1 MPRTPSVRARPAAA
15 AAVPGAARGETDR
28 ALAALYADHGG
39 ALLRYAMHLTGG
51 DVHSAEDVVQETM
64 LRACQRPRSVVG
76 RPVRAWLFTV
86 ARHWAIDQHRAR
98 RARPAEVAGIAEL
111 TARAAPDQIDAA
123 ITWWDLAA
131 AMAGPRAG
139 DRRLLTAR
147 YLRDDSITKIAADL
161 DVPAGTVKSRLS
173 AARNALRRRLRSE
186 TAYLPGRPEWAA

>member
-1 MPRTPSVRARPAAA
+1 MPRTPSVRARSAAA

-39 ALLRYAMHLTGG
+39 ALLRYAVHLTGG

-64 LRACQRPRSVVG
+64 LRACQRPGSVVG

-98 RARPAEVAGIAEL
+98 QARPAEVAGMAEL

-123 ITWWDLAA
+123 ITGWDLAA
-131 AMAGPRAG
+131 AMAGLRAG

-147 YLRDDSITKIAADL
+147 YLHDDSISKIAADL
-161 DVPAGTVKSRLS
+161 GVPAGTVKSRLS
-173 AARNALRRRLRSE
+173 AARDALRRRLRSE
-186 TAYLPGRPEWAA
+186 AACLPGSPGWAA